1 MRVPEVLW
9 PNMGRLLDLWVLI
22 LEGNK
27 FKFVFINLTLNLE
40 HGSSKTIIQNIQFF
54 LSLN

>member
-1 MRVPEVLW
+1 MKTEKKLSKRKMRLPEVLW
-9 PNMGRLLDLWVLI
+9 PNMDRLLDLWVLI

-40 HGSSKTIIQNIQFF
+40 HD
-54 LSLN
+54 